1 MSERS
6 HGSAAG
12 ARHRLPRVVLPGP
25 EGLAL
30 ERGELGGFGWTAA
43 GASVP
48 EEVVRERAGARMR
61 ECDEAIDLCDVW
73 LGQGPEAR
81 SSAERDEILDSRFR
95 YALERRFL
103 EEFLL
108 WTESGESR

>member
-1 MSERS
+1 MSEGRP
-6 HGSAAG
+6 GSSTG
-12 ARHRLPRVVLPGP
+12 ARHRLSRVVLPGP

-30 ERGELGGFGWTAA
+30 ERGERGGFGWTAA
-43 GASVP
+43 GVAVP
-48 EEVVRERAGARMR
+48 EEEVRRRAGARMR

-95 YALERRFL
+95 YSLERRFL
-103 EEFLL
+103 EEFLK
-108 WTESGESR
+108 TPT